1 MLENASAR
9 RAKYVLSRLQY
20 YTLRVGVREVAATKL
35 TTYVQQ
41 TLPIVHSDALYAN
54 NVQARPTACR

>member
-41 TLPIVHSDALYAN
+41 TLPIVHSDRLYAK
-54 NVQARPTACR
+54 NVQA